1 MNIVL
6 IYTKLRPTQTA
17 VLKLND
23 DGTYT
28 ILVNSDK
35 PIDVQ
40 RKGILH
46 EIGHILNDDMFSHAN
61 IDLLERMAHAREMND
76 VEGIN
81 FYTHII
87 WGELCNTISLSEK
100 RIKGFKSL

>member
-1 MNIVL
+1 MRYNNPIRGLSIMNIVL
-6 IYTKLRPTQTA
+6 IYTKLRPTQNA

-35 PIDVQ
+35 PIDIQ

-46 EIGHILNDDMFSHAN
+46 EIGHILNDDMFSYAN
-61 IDLLERMAHAREMND
+61 IDLLERMAHAREIEFED
-76 VEGIN
+76 IN
-81 FYTHII
+81 FYTHI
-87 WGELCNTISLSEK
+87 L
-100 RIKGFKSL
+100 

>member
-6 IYTKLRPTQTA
+6 IYTKLRPSQNA
-17 VLKLND
+17 VLTLND

-28 ILVNSDK
+28 ILVNRDK

-61 IDLLERMAHAREMND
+61 IGLLERMAHAREIEFD
-76 VEGIN
+76 GIN
-81 FYTHII
+81 FYTHI
-87 WGELCNTISLSEK
+87 L
-100 RIKGFKSL
+100 

>member
-1 MNIVL
+1 MNINL
-6 IYTKLRPTQTA
+6 IYIKLRKTQTA
-17 VLKLND
+17 ILKLND

-46 EIGHILNDDMFSHAN
+46 EIGHILNDDMYSHAH
-61 IDLLERMAHAREMND
+61 IDLIERMAHARQFDD

-81 FYTHII
+81 FYAHI
-87 WGELCNTISLSEK
+87 L
-100 RIKGFKSL
+100 

>member
-6 IYTKLRPTQTA
+6 IYTKLRPTQNA

-35 PIDVQ
+35 PIDIQ

-46 EIGHILNDDMFSHAN
+46 EIGHILNDDMFSYAN
-61 IDLLERMAHAREMND
+61 IDLLERMAHAREIEFED
-76 VEGIN
+76 IN
-81 FYTHII
+81 FYTHI
-87 WGELCNTISLSEK
+87 L
-100 RIKGFKSL
+100 

>member
-35 PIDVQ
+35 PVDVQ

-46 EIGHILNDDMFSHAN
+46 EIGHILNDDMYSHAH
-61 IDLLERMAHAREMND
+61 IDLIERMAHAREIEF
-76 VEGIN
+76 EGIN
-81 FYTHII
+81 FYTHIL

-100 RIKGFKSL
+100 KIKGFKS

>member
-6 IYTKLRPTQTA
+6 IYTKLRPTQNA

-61 IDLLERMAHAREMND
+61 IDLLERMAHAREIEFED
-76 VEGIN
+76 IN
-81 FYTHII
+81 FYTYI
-87 WGELCNTISLSEK
+87 L
-100 RIKGFKSL
+100 

>member
-1 MNIVL
+1 MCINL
-6 IYTKLRPTQTA
+6 IYIKLRKTQTA
-17 VLKLND
+17 ILKLNN

-61 IDLLERMAHAREMND
+61 IDLLERMAHAREIEF
-76 VEGIN
+76 EGIN
-81 FYTHII
+81 FYTHIL
-87 WGELCNTISLSEK
+87 WGILCNTTLQ
-100 RIKGFKSL
+100 

>member
-61 IDLLERMAHAREMND
+61 IDLIERMAHAREIEFED
-76 VEGIN
+76 IN
-81 FYTHII
+81 FYTYI
-87 WGELCNTISLSEK
+87 L
-100 RIKGFKSL
+100 

>member
-1 MNIVL
+1 MNINL
-6 IYTKLRPTQTA
+6 IYIKLRKTQTA

-46 EIGHILNDDMFSHAN
+46 EIGHILNDDMYSQAH
-61 IDLLERMAHAREMND
+61 IDLIERMAHARQFDD

-100 RIKGFKSL
+100 RIKGFRL

>member
-1 MNIVL
+1 MNINL
-6 IYTKLRPTQTA
+6 IYIKLRKTQTA

-28 ILVNSDK
+28 ILVNSDR

-46 EIGHILNDDMFSHAN
+46 EIGHILNDDMYSTAN
-61 IDLLERMAHAREMND
+61 IDLIERMAHARQFDD

-81 FYTHII
+81 FYTHI
-87 WGELCNTISLSEK
+87 L
-100 RIKGFKSL
+100 

>member
-1 MNIVL
+1 MNINL
-6 IYTKLRPTQTA
+6 IYIKLRKTQTA

-61 IDLLERMAHAREMND
+61 IDLLEKMAHAREIEF
-76 VEGIN
+76 EGIN
-81 FYTHII
+81 FYTHIL
-87 WGELCNTISLSEK
+87 GGTLCNTTLQYVKKTEA
-100 RIKGFKSL
+100 FKLL

>member
-1 MNIVL
+1 MNVVL
-6 IYTKLRPTQTA
+6 IYTRLRPTQTA

-46 EIGHILNDDMFSHAN
+46 EIGHILNDDMYSQAH
-61 IDLLERMAHAREMND
+61 IDLLERMAHARQFDD

-100 RIKGFKSL
+100 RIKGIKL

>member
-61 IDLLERMAHAREMND
+61 IDLLERMAHAREIEFED
-76 VEGIN
+76 IN
-81 FYTHII
+81 FYTHIL
-87 WGELCNTISLSEK
+87 WGTLCNTTLQYEK
-100 RIKGFKSL
+100 KIKGFKSL

>member
-6 IYTKLRPTQTA
+6 IYTKLRPSQNA
-17 VLKLND
+17 VLTLND

-28 ILVNSDK
+28 ILVNRDK

-46 EIGHILNDDMFSHAN
+46 EIDHILNDDMFSHAN
-61 IDLLERMAHAREMND
+61 IDLLERMAHAREIEFD
-76 VEGIN
+76 GIN
-81 FYTHII
+81 FYTHIL
-87 WGELCNTISLSEK
+87 WGTLCNTTLQYEK
-100 RIKGFKSL
+100 KTKAFKSL

>member
-1 MNIVL
+1 MNINL
-6 IYTKLRPTQTA
+6 IYIKLRKTQTA
-17 VLKLND
+17 ILKLND

-61 IDLLERMAHAREMND
+61 IDLLERMAHAREIEF
-76 VEGIN
+76 EGIN
-81 FYTHII
+81 FYTHI
-87 WGELCNTISLSEK
+87 L
-100 RIKGFKSL
+100 

>member
-1 MNIVL
+1 MYNIPIRGLSIMNIVL
-6 IYTKLRPTQTA
+6 IYTKLRPSQNA
-17 VLKLND
+17 VLTLND

-61 IDLLERMAHAREMND
+61 IDLLERMAHAREIEF
-76 VEGIN
+76 EGIN

-87 WGELCNTISLSEK
+87 
-100 RIKGFKSL
+100 

>member
-1 MNIVL
+1 MNINL
-6 IYTKLRPTQTA
+6 IYIKLRKTQTA
-17 VLKLND
+17 ILKLNG

-46 EIGHILNDDMFSHAN
+46 EIGHILNDDMYSHAH
-61 IDLLERMAHAREMND
+61 IDLLERMAHARQFDD

-87 WGELCNTISLSEK
+87 
-100 RIKGFKSL
+100 

>member
-1 MNIVL
+1 MNINL
-6 IYTKLRPTQTA
+6 IYTKLRKTQTA

-46 EIGHILNDDMFSHAN
+46 EIGHI
-61 IDLLERMAHAREMND
+61 
-76 VEGIN
+76 
-81 FYTHII
+81 Y
-87 WGELCNTISLSEK
+87 
-100 RIKGFKSL
+100 

>member
-1 MNIVL
+1 MYNIPIRGLSIMNIVL
-6 IYTKLRPTQTA
+6 IYTKLRPSQNA
-17 VLKLND
+17 VLTLND

-28 ILVNSDK
+28 ILVNRDK

-61 IDLLERMAHAREMND
+61 IDLLEKMAHAREIAF
-76 VEGIN
+76 EGIN
-81 FYTHII
+81 FYTHI
-87 WGELCNTISLSEK
+87 L
-100 RIKGFKSL
+100 

>member
-1 MNIVL
+1 MNINL
-6 IYTKLRPTQTA
+6 IYIKLRKTQTA
-17 VLKLND
+17 ILKLND

-28 ILVNSDK
+28 ILVNRDK

-61 IDLLERMAHAREMND
+61 IDLLERMAHAREIEFD
-76 VEGIN
+76 GIN
-81 FYTHII
+81 FYTHI
-87 WGELCNTISLSEK
+87 L
-100 RIKGFKSL
+100 

>member
-6 IYTKLRPTQTA
+6 IYTKLRPTQIA

-28 ILVNSDK
+28 ILVNRDK

-61 IDLLERMAHAREMND
+61 IDLLERMAHAREIEF
-76 VEGIN
+76 EGIN
-81 FYTHII
+81 FYTHIL
-87 WGELCNTISLSEK
+87 WGTLCNITSP
-100 RIKGFKSL
+100 

>member
-1 MNIVL
+1 MCINL
-6 IYTKLRPTQTA
+6 IYIKLRKTQTA
-17 VLKLND
+17 ILKLNN

-46 EIGHILNDDMFSHAN
+46 EIGHILNDDMYSHAN
-61 IDLLERMAHAREMND
+61 IDLLERMAHAREIEF
-76 VEGIN
+76 EGIN

-87 WGELCNTISLSEK
+87 WGELCSTISLSEK
-100 RIKGFKSL
+100 RIKGFKS

>member
-35 PIDVQ
+35 PINVQ

-61 IDLLERMAHAREMND
+61 IDLLERMAHAREIEF
-76 VEGIN
+76 EGIN
-81 FYTHII
+81 FYTHT
-87 WGELCNTISLSEK
+87 L
-100 RIKGFKSL
+100 

>member
-1 MNIVL
+1 MNINL
-6 IYTKLRPTQTA
+6 IYIKLRKTQTA

-46 EIGHILNDDMFSHAN
+46 EIGHILNDDMYSQAH
-61 IDLLERMAHAREMND
+61 IDLIERMAHARQFDD

-87 WGELCNTISLSEK
+87 WGELCNTISLLEK
-100 RIKGFKSL
+100 KIKGFRL

>member
-1 MNIVL
+1 MNINL
-6 IYTKLRPTQTA
+6 IYIKLRKTQTA
-17 VLKLND
+17 ILKLND

-40 RKGILH
+40 RKGIQH
-46 EIGHILNDDMFSHAN
+46 EIGHILNDDMYSHAH
-61 IDLLERMAHAREMND
+61 IDLIERMAHARQFDD
-76 VEGIN
+76 VDGIN

-100 RIKGFKSL
+100 RIKGFRL

>member
-1 MNIVL
+1 MNINL
-6 IYTKLRPTQTA
+6 IYIKLRKTQTA

-46 EIGHILNDDMFSHAN
+46 EIGHILNDDMYSHAH
-61 IDLLERMAHAREMND
+61 IDLLERMAHARQFDD

-87 WGELCNTISLSEK
+87 
-100 RIKGFKSL
+100 

>member
-1 MNIVL
+1 MNINL
-6 IYTKLRPTQTA
+6 IYIKLRKTQIA

-46 EIGHILNDDMFSHAN
+46 EIGHILNDDMYSHAH
-61 IDLLERMAHAREMND
+61 IDLIERMAHARQFDD
-76 VEGIN
+76 VDGINGIN

-87 WGELCNTISLSEK
+87 
-100 RIKGFKSL
+100 

>member
-1 MNIVL
+1 MNINL
-6 IYTKLRPTQTA
+6 IYIKLRKTHTA

-46 EIGHILNDDMFSHAN
+46 EIGHILNDDMYSHAH
-61 IDLLERMAHAREMND
+61 IDLLERMAHARQFDD
-76 VEGIN
+76 VEDIN

-87 WGELCNTISLSEK
+87 
-100 RIKGFKSL
+100 

>member
-1 MNIVL
+1 MRYNTPIRGLHIMNIVL
-6 IYTKLRPTQTA
+6 IYTKLRPSQNA

-46 EIGHILNDDMFSHAN
+46 EIGHILNDDMYSHL
-61 IDLLERMAHAREMND
+61 IERMAHAREIEF
-76 VEGIN
+76 EGIN
-81 FYTHII
+81 FYTHI
-87 WGELCNTISLSEK
+87 L
-100 RIKGFKSL
+100 

>member
-1 MNIVL
+1 MRYNTPIRGLSIMNIVL
-6 IYTKLRPTQTA
+6 IYTKLRPSQNA
-17 VLKLND
+17 VLTLND
-23 DGTYT
+23 DGSYT

-61 IDLLERMAHAREMND
+61 IDLLERMAHAREIEF
-76 VEGIN
+76 EGIN
-81 FYTHII
+81 FYTHI
-87 WGELCNTISLSEK
+87 L
-100 RIKGFKSL
+100 

>member
-1 MNIVL
+1 MRYNTPIRGLHIMKIVL
-6 IYTKLRPTQTA
+6 IYTKLRPSQNA

-61 IDLLERMAHAREMND
+61 IDLLERMAHAREIEF
-76 VEGIN
+76 EGIN
-81 FYTHII
+81 FYTHI
-87 WGELCNTISLSEK
+87 L
-100 RIKGFKSL
+100 

>member
-1 MNIVL
+1 MYNIPIRGLSIMNIVL
-6 IYTKLRPTQTA
+6 IYTKLRPSQNA
-17 VLKLND
+17 VLTLND

-61 IDLLERMAHAREMND
+61 IDLLEKMAHAREIEF
-76 VEGIN
+76 EGIN
-81 FYTHII
+81 FYTHI
-87 WGELCNTISLSEK
+87 L
-100 RIKGFKSL
+100 

>member
-6 IYTKLRPTQTA
+6 IYTKLRPTQNA

-35 PIDVQ
+35 PINVQ

-61 IDLLERMAHAREMND
+61 IDLLERMAHAREIEFED
-76 VEGIN
+76 IN
-81 FYTHII
+81 FYTHI
-87 WGELCNTISLSEK
+87 L
-100 RIKGFKSL
+100 

>member
-1 MNIVL
+1 MNINL
-6 IYTKLRPTQTA
+6 IYIKLRKTQTA
-17 VLKLND
+17 VLKLNE

-61 IDLLERMAHAREMND
+61 IDLLEKMAHAREIEF
-76 VEGIN
+76 EGIN
-81 FYTHII
+81 FYTHI
-87 WGELCNTISLSEK
+87 L
-100 RIKGFKSL
+100 

>member
-1 MNIVL
+1 MYNIPIRGLSIMNIVL

-61 IDLLERMAHAREMND
+61 IDLLERMAHAREIEFED
-76 VEGIN
+76 IN
-81 FYTHII
+81 FYTHI
-87 WGELCNTISLSEK
+87 L
-100 RIKGFKSL
+100 

>member
-6 IYTKLRPTQTA
+6 IYTKLRPTQNA

-46 EIGHILNDDMFSHAN
+46 EIGHILNDDMFSYAN
-61 IDLLERMAHAREMND
+61 IDLLERMAHAREIEFED
-76 VEGIN
+76 IN
-81 FYTHII
+81 FYTHI
-87 WGELCNTISLSEK
+87 L
-100 RIKGFKSL
+100 